1 MTERFDAIVIG
12 AGQAGPALCAR
23 LDAEG
28 LRAALVERNRLG
40 GTCVN
45 TGCIPTKTMIA
56 SAHVAWLA
64 RRGADFG
71 VVSDSAPRVDLGI
84 VVARKDAIVA
94 QSIDRL
100 TRWIEGMKNVVLI
113 HGHAR
118 FAAPHRVTV
127 DGRELEAPRIFVN
140 VGARPRIPDLPGVH
154 DVPFLTSS
162 TLLRVEQVPEHL
174 IVVGGSYVGLEFAQM
189 FRRFGSRI
197 TVVEMGSKLVPRED
211 ADVADEIRAILEA
224 EDIEVR
230 TAAECMSLEKTPE
243 GVAVGLLC
251 SEGPPIAVGSH
262 VLLAV
267 GRTPNTDDLGLES
280 AGIRTDARGY
290 IEVDDELRTNVEGV
304 FALGEVNGRGAFTH
318 TSWDDYEIVAANL
331 FDGEH
336 RKVTDRILAYA
347 LFTDPPLGRI
357 GAGEAEAK
365 QGGREVLM
373 AKLPFARIHRARAV
387 GQEQGFMKVL
397 VDAATDRV
405 LGAAVVG
412 YAGDEV
418 VQEFLAAMYAKTPC
432 AMLKRT
438 VHIHPTVAEYIP
450 TLLGA
455 LKPLQ

>member
-1 MTERFDAIVIG
+1 
-12 AGQAGPALCAR
+12 
-23 LDAEG
+23 
-28 LRAALVERNRLG
+28 
-40 GTCVN
+40 
-45 TGCIPTKTMIA
+45 
-56 SAHVAWLA
+56 
-64 RRGADFG
+64 
-71 VVSDSAPRVDLGI
+71 
-84 VVARKDAIVA
+84 
-94 QSIDRL
+94 
-100 TRWIEGMKNVVLI
+100 
-113 HGHAR
+113 
-118 FAAPHRVTV
+118 
-127 DGRELEAPRIFVN
+127 
-140 VGARPRIPDLPGVH
+140 
-154 DVPFLTSS
+154 
-162 TLLRVEQVPEHL
+162 
-174 IVVGGSYVGLEFAQM
+174 
-189 FRRFGSRI
+189 
-197 TVVEMGSKLVPRED
+197 MGSKLVPRED

-267 GRTPNTDDLGLES
+267 GRTPNTDDLGLER

-347 LFTDPPLGRI
+347 LFTDPPLGRV

-373 AKLPFARIHRARAV
+373 AKLPFARIHRALAV
-387 GQEQGFMKVL
+387 GQVQGFMKVL
-397 VDAATDRV
+397 VDAATDQV

-418 VQEFLAAMYAKTPC
+418 VQEFLAAMYAKAPC
-432 AMLKRT
+432 ATLKRT
-438 VHIHPTVAEYIP
+438 VQIHPTVAEYIP